1 MYQQLPQMTL
11 PPRPSEQQ
19 AGGSE
24 SAPHVKP
31 EAVADSE
38 VTFDGVSLPGPPEKV
53 DTSWAEVFNAAG
65 VTSETDQLDIT
76 QYIYKGVVHTKKG
89 RTWNTKT
96 LQLTLAVNGEHGEC
110 KHGKYFILKLV
121 YQANK
126 RRDCGYAVVLN
137 FLDDGN
143 VDKGMRII
151 RADTAKSSSL

>member
-1 MYQQLPQMTL
+1 MPTL
-11 PPRPSEQQ
+11 YRPSP
-19 AGGSE
+19 
-24 SAPHVKP
+24 APHGRFLV
-31 EAVADSE
+31 EAAC
-38 VTFDGVSLPGPPEKV
+38 P
-53 DTSWAEVFNAAG
+53 
-65 VTSETDQLDIT
+65 
-76 QYIYKGVVHTKKG
+76 
-89 RTWNTKT
+89 
-96 LQLTLAVNGEHGEC
+96 VNGEHGEC